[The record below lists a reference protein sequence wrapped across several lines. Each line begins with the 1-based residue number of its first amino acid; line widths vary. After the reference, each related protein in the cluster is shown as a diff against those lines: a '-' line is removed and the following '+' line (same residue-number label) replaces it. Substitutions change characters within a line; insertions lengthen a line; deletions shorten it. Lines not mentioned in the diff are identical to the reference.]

1 MQNGSMK
8 STKIVS
14 QLIWIKS
21 LLLLPPNTSK
31 KVQIQKIWMFNS
43 WIKTKV
49 VEKERALLE
58 IDLKYPQSKKQFKF
72 ISQRRNRMKRRRLKQ
87 IRKQREGKRSRI
99 ASITYSAT
107 VSSLKKMMDW
117 IQKRKVRVT
126 MKRLQKWWLAK
137 FQWTGSM
144 W

>member
-31 KVQIQKIWMFNS
+31 KVQIQKIWTFNS

-49 VEKERALLE
+49 DEKERALLE
-58 IDLKYPQSKKQFKF
+58 IDLKDPESKKQFKF
-72 ISQRRNRMKRRRLKQ
+72 ISQRRNRMKRRRPKQ

-107 VSSLKKMMDW
+107 VSSLKKMMDQ

-126 MKRLQKWWLAK
+126 MKRLQKWWRAK